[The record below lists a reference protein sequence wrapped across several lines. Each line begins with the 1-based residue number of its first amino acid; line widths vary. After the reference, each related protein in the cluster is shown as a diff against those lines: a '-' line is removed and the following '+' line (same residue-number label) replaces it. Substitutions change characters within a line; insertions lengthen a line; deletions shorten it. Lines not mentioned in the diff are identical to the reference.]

1 MILLFNLS
9 FTLHVNRFK
18 QKMPIRQIEIFKI
31 MRQLYTY
38 LFILI
43 LGVGSVG
50 YDVYGQSVP
59 VGTPFFE
66 DALRRAQLMG
76 RLNSDV
82 SFTLRPIDGVRAMGM
97 YSAHGLDTNY
107 LPLDTNTY
115 STALDFRYN
124 IHLDTLVMD
133 PFLVVISRG
142 KAIPGDPGNI
152 RFSLLPVYLHTRQN
166 THHPYGW
173 SDGPMVPARG
183 FQQYMSFGAFAKI
196 GFLEMQLRPE
206 FVYAQNRPFQNPP
219 IRYRRIDMPERMGQ
233 DPYSSSHWGQS
244 YVKAHFGPMAVGIST
259 ENIWWGPGRRNAIIM
274 SNNAPGFTHATI
286 HTNKPINIG
295 IGTIEGQLV
304 GGRLRRSGFISPRR
318 GQGGWPPIADNV
330 FPDTINGTQAYGF
343 FSGFTG
349 VWQPKWLPGLFIGG
363 TAVSQLASEDLPSY
377 AQSMYEGFLRARR
390 SDNIGQVGQ
399 SGLISLFTRYLFTE
413 SHAEVYA
420 EIGRGDWWA
429 DFEDFWTMP
438 MYHTTY
444 MAGFRKIYALSG
456 KDRWLELDAEVTKIT
471 APMDNILRAAGSS
484 MYGHGNGFG
493 WTHRGQVLGAGIG
506 PGSNMQTIGITHGK
520 GFRTFGVH
528 FERVS
533 YNEDLFYTQMDFL
546 NLGDGTNPFL
556 VDFTK
561 KFIDL
566 GVILSYHNAFGKLN
580 LGGKLHFLQTFN
592 FQHVYAPDGVPD
604 GFRFPG
610 INVRSINLE
619 LSMVYRF

>member
-1 MILLFNLS
+1 
-9 FTLHVNRFK
+9 
-18 QKMPIRQIEIFKI
+18 
-31 MRQLYTY
+31 MRQSYFSL
-38 LFILI
+38 LLACLI
-43 LGVGSVG
+43 FGTLIPSINA
-50 YDVYGQSVP
+50 QSVP
-59 VGTPFFE
+59 VGTPFFDE
-66 DALRRAQLMG
+66 ALRRAQLLG
-76 RLNSDV
+76 RLNPNV

-97 YSAHGLDTNY
+97 YNAHGTDTNY
-107 LPLDTNTY
+107 LPTDTNAY
-115 STALDFRYN
+115 SSTLDFRYR
-124 IHLDTLVMD
+124 IRLDSLVMD
-133 PFLVVISRG
+133 PFYLGVHRG
-142 KAIPGDPGNI
+142 RAEGEDPGNL
-152 RFSLLPVYLHTRQN
+152 RFSLLPIYMHSRYN
-166 THHPYGW
+166 AHHPYGW

-183 FQQYMSFGAFAKI
+183 FQQYMSFGAFAKV
-196 GFLEMQLRPE
+196 GVLEMQLRPE

-233 DPYSSSHWGQS
+233 DPYRAAHWGQS
-244 YVKAHFGPMAVGIST
+244 YVKAHIGPIAAGIST

-286 HTNKPINIG
+286 HTNKPIDIG

-318 GQGGWPPIADNV
+318 GQGGWPPIADDV
-330 FPDTINGTQAYGF
+330 FPDTINGTQAYGY
-343 FSGFTG
+343 FSGVTG

-363 TAVSQLASEDLPSY
+363 TAVSQLASEVLPGYS
-377 AQSMYEGFLRARR
+377 ASMYEGFLRARR
-390 SDNIGQVGQ
+390 SDNISQGRAQ
-399 SGLISLFTRYLFTE
+399 SGLISLFTRYLFIE

-444 MAGFRKIYALSG
+444 MFGFRKMYKLSG
-456 KDRWLELDAEVTKIT
+456 KDKWLELDAEVTKIT

-520 GFRTFGVH
+520 GFRTFGLH

-533 YNEDLFYTQMDFL
+533 YNEDIFYTQMDFL

-566 GVILSYHNAFGKLN
+566 GIVLSHHNNIGKLN
-580 LGGKLHFLQTFN
+580 IGGRLHLLRTFN

-610 INVRSINLE
+610 INVWSANME
-619 LSMVYRF
+619 LSVVYRF

>member
-1 MILLFNLS
+1 MFRIFTQILVMILL
-9 FTLHVNRFK
+9 
-18 QKMPIRQIEIFKI
+18 
-31 MRQLYTY
+31 
-38 LFILI
+38 
-43 LGVGSVG
+43 GSVG
-50 YDVYGQSVP
+50 FAQTVP

-66 DALRRAQLMG
+66 DALRRGQLLG

-97 YSAHGLDTNY
+97 YNSHGADTNY
-107 LPLDTNTY
+107 LPSDSLKY
-115 STALDFRYN
+115 FSSLDFRYR
-124 IHLDTLVMD
+124 ISLDTLVLD
-133 PFLVVISRG
+133 PLQVDISHGR
-142 KAIPGDPGNI
+142 AEEQDPGNI
-152 RFSLLPVYLHTRQN
+152 RFSVLPVYSHSRYN
-166 THHPYGW
+166 SHHPYGW

-183 FQQYMSFGAFAKI
+183 FQQYMSFGAFAKL

-233 DPYSSSHWGQS
+233 DPFSSSHWGQS
-244 YVKAHFGPMAVGIST
+244 FVKAHVGPIAAGIST
-259 ENIWWGPGRRNAIIM
+259 ENLWWGPGRRNAIIM

-286 HTNKPINIG
+286 HSNRPINIG

-304 GGRLRRSGFISPRR
+304 GGRLRRSGFIAPRR
-318 GQGGWPPIADNV
+318 GPGGWPPIADNV
-330 FPDTINGTQAYGF
+330 FPDTINGTSPHGF
-343 FSGFTG
+343 FSGLAG
-349 VWQPKWLPGLFIGG
+349 VWQPKWTPGLFIGG
-363 TAVSQLASEDLPSY
+363 TAVSQLSGTGEIPDFF
-377 AQSMYEGFLRARR
+377 QSMYEGFLRARR
-390 SDNIGQVGQ
+390 SDNIGQSGQ
-399 SGLISLFTRYLFTE
+399 SGLISLFTRYLFVE

-444 MAGFRKIYALSG
+444 MFGFRKMYKLSG
-456 KDRWLELDAEVTKIT
+456 RDRWLDLDGEVTKIT
-471 APMDNILRAAGSS
+471 APMDNLLRAAGSS

-506 PGSNMQTIGITHGK
+506 PGSNMQTIGITYGK

-546 NLGDGTNPFL
+546 NLGDGSNPFL

-566 GVILSYHNAFGKLN
+566 GIILSYFNTLGKLHV
-580 LGGKLHFLQTFN
+580 GGKLHLLQTFN

-610 INVRSINLE
+610 INVRSANLE